1 MFNHFIF
8 VLIFYNMN
16 SIPKLIHQIWIG
28 PKKIPNYW
36 SNTFSELYIENN
48 NDYEYKIWT
57 NNNYLNELNKY
68 PVLKIIFDEFK
79 QFCYKADILRLIILY
94 EYGGIYIDA
103 DSVWLYNKS
112 FNELL
117 EKSKDTNFFVGR
129 SPNENENSKFFLTN
143 GVFGC
148 TKNHP
153 YIKNMIDYLENSIY
167 KNNKY
172 TKKLV
177 NRLES
182 SKICGPGL
190 FTRELKNKD
199 VTIFPSNY
207 FYPISWFN
215 LNIDNIDYNSHE
227 NSYMFQYGGTTNN
240 LQSLTDI
247 NFYWINMDRSIERR
261 KHMYYLFSKNLIYNY
276 RINAYDGNKINE
288 YNDLNYNSFNNISK
302 YEYCCTFS
310 HLKAIKTSYE
320 NNDKISIICEDDLC
334 IDYKKKWKYNLE
346 DIIKNAPNDWEI
358 IKIHCNNEKHINK
371 LINDGLLFEPWNIR
385 STSTL
390 GYIININGMKKILN
404 KYFINDKFVLKD
416 SIEDKADYLLYTSC
430 ITYDYRYPLFN
441 HLCNIS
447 NINKDQEITHINGKD
462 AIDNYFLSIND
473 N

>member
-1 MFNHFIF
+1 
-8 VLIFYNMN
+8 MN

-28 PKKIPNYW
+28 PKKIPSYW

-48 NDYEYKIWT
+48 NNYKYNIWT
-57 NNNYLNELNKY
+57 NDNYLNELNKY

-94 EYGGIYIDA
+94 EYGGIYIDI

-112 FNELL
+112 LNELL

-129 SPNENENSKFFLTN
+129 SPNQNENSKFFLTN

-148 TKNHP
+148 KKNHP
-153 YIKNMIDYLENSIY
+153 YIKNMIDYLEHSIY
-167 KNNKY
+167 NYYTHKY

-358 IKIHCNNEKHINK
+358 IKIHCNYEKHIRK
-371 LINDGLLFEPWNIR
+371 LIKRTLTDGLLFEPWNIR

-390 GYIININGMKKILN
+390 GYIINTNGMKKILN
-404 KYFINDKFVLKD
+404 KYLVNDKFVLKD
-416 SIEDKADYLLYTSC
+416 SIEDKADILLYTSC
-430 ITYDYRYPLFN
+430 ITYDYRYPLLN
-441 HLCNIS
+441 HLCDIS
-447 NINKDQEITHINGKD
+447 NINKDQEITHINGKE